1 MEPTTNN
8 DPATEVASVVN
19 DLENAATDTK
29 AVLAQISERAKQ
41 ALDKGV
47 SWSTAEELFSG
58 LRDIIALAEGKQ

>member
-1 MEPTTNN
+1 MDNPTT
-8 DPATEVASVVN
+8 DVEQAVST
-19 DLENAATDTK
+19 LENAASDSK
-29 AVLAQISERAKQ
+29 AVFAQIAERAKQ